1 MRSTMKLAGGR
12 MAAVVA
18 LGMVAFTGS
27 LTMASPASA
36 AASCPTGALCI
47 WDAVNYT
54 GAGSSQIIGAD
65 FLPGECVALTAEW
78 DNRISSLINM
88 SDRSLTF
95 FDSGN
100 CQGSGFTLPPRA
112 QVANLGTL
120 SDRISS
126 IRV

>member
-27 LTMASPASA
+27 LVMAGPASA
-36 AASCPTGALCI
+36 AASCATGELCI
-47 WDAVNYT
+47 WDSVNYT
-54 GAGSSQIIGAD
+54 GAGAAQIIGAD
-65 FLPGECVALTAEW
+65 FLPGECVTLPAEW
-78 DNRISSLINM
+78 DNRISSLINN

-100 CQGSGFTLPPRA
+100 CQGSGPTLPPRA
-112 QVANLGTL
+112 QIANLGTL
-120 SDRISS
+120 NDRITS